1 MECFTFKAA
10 DKYLGIEAR
19 HIHRVVDEATI
30 TPVPLLPFCH
40 LGLLFYRG
48 ELFDVIDIG
57 HLLGQEKGPKSSG
70 ERGNYRA
77 ILLKWSQRKLAL
89 VPDEIIGI
97 TWIEDNNGEE
107 GVYFQGG
114 YKIQVITPEHIWEML
129 SGFSYGYRKI

>member
-30 TPVPLLPFCH
+30 TPVPLLPLCH
-40 LGLLFYRG
+40 LGLLYVRG

-57 HLLGQEKGPKSSG
+57 HLLGQEKGSKPSADR
-70 ERGNYRA
+70 ENYRA
-77 ILLKWSQRKLAL
+77 ILLKWSQGKLAL

-107 GVYFQGG
+107 GVYFQEG